1 MEVYDE
7 TLVFLDKLRMNPEIA
22 LTDDFYT
29 ESLIISNH
37 LRAYG
42 SKEVVKALRDA
53 IMTLRKEK
61 KECDSAIGEL
71 YERYMPCE
79 TIYDE
84 EGKPIGE
91 EPTPRIDMG
100 EFEELLEM
108 EKRKRVLP
116 GRKMLELLSPA
127 FESINK
133 SIVTGRG

>member
-7 TLVFLDKLRMNPEIA
+7 TLTFLDELRMNPEIA

-29 ESLIISNH
+29 ESLKISNH

-61 KECDSAIGEL
+61 KECDSAIAKLE
-71 YERYMPCE
+71 EKYMPFVSRRD
-79 TIYDE
+79 DE
-84 EGKPIGE
+84 GNLIGE
-91 EPTPRIDMG
+91 EQELCIDTDIFDKYL
-100 EFEELLEM
+100 ETEEQ
-108 EKRKRVLP
+108 KRTLSSK
-116 GRKMLELLSPA
+116 KMLELLNPV
-127 FESINK
+127 FEAINK